1 MRWRNILV
9 GLAIVL
15 LVSGAI
21 FMNQKGGGE
30 EEQDVGGEVQSTEP
44 VQPDRDVKVQKGF
57 AAPDFELKT
66 LNGEQVRLY
75 ENNGKPSLVNFWASW
90 CPPCKVEMPHLQKA
104 YDEYGEQVNFHMVDL
119 AFNDDLEEMN
129 QYIEDEGFTFPVLLD
144 ETGEVAMDQY
154 QAIAIPT
161 TVVVDEKGIITHHI
175 RGAMSEQ
182 QIQAIMEEITK

>member
-15 LVSGAI
+15 LLTGAI
-21 FMNQKGGGE
+21 FMNQKGGE
-30 EEQDVGGEVQSTEP
+30 AEQETGGGIQSTEP
-44 VQPDRDVKVQKGF
+44 IQPNQEVKVQKGF
-57 AAPDFELKT
+57 AAPDFELRD
-66 LNGEQVRLY
+66 LNGGQVRLY

-104 YDEYGEQVNFHMVDL
+104 YDQYGEQVNFHMVDL
-119 AFNDDLEEMN
+119 AFNDDLEAMK
-129 QYIEDEGFTFPVLLD
+129 QYIEDEGYTFPVLLD
-144 ETGEVAMDQY
+144 ETGDVAIEQY
-154 QAIAIPT
+154 QAIAVPT
-161 TVVVDEKGIITHHI
+161 TVVVDEEGIITHHI